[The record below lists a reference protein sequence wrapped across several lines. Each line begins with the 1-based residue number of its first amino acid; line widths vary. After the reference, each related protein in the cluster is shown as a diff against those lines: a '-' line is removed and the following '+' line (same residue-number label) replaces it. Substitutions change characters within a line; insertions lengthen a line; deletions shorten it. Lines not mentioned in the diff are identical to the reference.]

1 MSHTTRKKLQLI
13 LLTVVLFVLACTMI
27 VPFLWTLSSS
37 FKATNAIFIYPIEWI
52 PSNPV
57 LSNYITVFE
66 EMDFLLYFSNTAYL
80 SIVVTVGQIISCS
93 LAAYAFAKLE
103 FTGRDKL
110 FLCYLG
116 TMMVPYN
123 AILIPQFM
131 IIKQLNLYDTLAAMI
146 VLHIFA
152 AFGVFMFRQFMM
164 SLPNELLEA
173 ARIDGCNELRIYSRI
188 VMPMCK
194 PAIATVGIFTFNSMW
209 NNYMAAKIY
218 LVSPSNRTIQIALAA
233 FRTDYNVEYGPLT
246 AGIVMSLIPML
257 VIFIVGQ
264 KYLLQG
270 MKFSGVKG

>member
-1 MSHTTRKKLQLI
+1 MSHTAQKRIKTIALTII
-13 LLTVVLFVLACTMI
+13 LFALACTMI
-27 VPFLWTLSSS
+27 VPFVWTLSSS
-37 FKATNAIFIYPIEWI
+37 FKATNAIFSYPIDWV
-52 PSNPV
+52 PDNPMI
-57 LSNYITVFE
+57 SNYLTVFE
-66 EMDFLLYFSNTAYL
+66 EMDFLLYFGNTAFL
-80 SIVVTVGQIISCS
+80 SVVVTLGQIISCS
-93 LAAYAFAKLE
+93 LAAYAFAKLQ

-131 IIKQLNLYDTLAAMI
+131 VIKQLNLYDTLTSMI

-173 ARIDGCNELRIYSRI
+173 ARIDGCGELKIYSRI

-194 PAIATVGIFTFNSMW
+194 PAIATVGIFTFNAMW

-218 LVSPSNRTIQIALAA
+218 LVSPENRTIQIALAA

-257 VIFIVGQ
+257 IIFIAGQ

-270 MKFSGVKG
+270 IKFSGVKG